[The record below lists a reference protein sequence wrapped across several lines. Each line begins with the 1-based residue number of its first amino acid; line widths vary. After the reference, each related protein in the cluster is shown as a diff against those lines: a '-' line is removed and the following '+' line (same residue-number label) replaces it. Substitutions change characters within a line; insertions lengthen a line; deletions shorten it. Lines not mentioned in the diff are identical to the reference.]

1 MKIKSVLFVFVFFI
15 FLTGQLFA
23 VNSKIVRHDSKVDF
37 SKGETENVIIGS
49 RGTIEM
55 ARAAEILSEDFEGAW
70 SINSIVSS
78 GSDIYIGTS
87 PNGGL
92 YKYSLGKLT
101 KIYPLPTK
109 IEAGEP
115 NEPNDSNAVEME
127 QHLINEHIF
136 AMSTDISGRLLVGI
150 SGAQCALYRL
160 KAGEM
165 EMVFEPNDAN
175 KTKYIFAVTTDAK
188 GNIYLA
194 TGPKG
199 KVYKLDPAAK
209 NSELIYDSSDKNI
222 LSLAIGEDGFVYAG
236 SDERGLVYKIN
247 PDKKPALEQSEGTA
261 AVLYDSAQAEITALA
276 FGQNG
281 WLYAAA
287 TSANLSQPQAQMP
300 SGVPPLGRPE
310 PQQSQSEQ
318 VSNESDG
325 GLKLE
330 IANTSEEKKD
340 AEQPDDG
347 AAAIKKIGPA
357 KASYIYQITPD
368 GYVTDVFGESAVLF
382 CLAVQ
387 DGKLLVGTGNN
398 AELFAVEPDDQQ
410 EAVVYRDKKASQIT
424 AVSVADGDVYI
435 GTANPA
441 KLIKLGSSFAN
452 EGTYLSALVDAGQ
465 PARWGKL
472 QIEADIPDGCK
483 VLAASRSGN
492 VKDINDATFSNW
504 SVAKEL
510 TEPAELDCPVGRF
523 CQYKLT
529 LQSNDSSKTP
539 TVTAVA
545 TASVVPNLAPKVISV
560 DAARTKQKG
569 QTGIFKIS
577 YKAKD
582 DNGDKLIYKIDFRKV
597 GRKNWLEL
605 EDEIEKNNFQ
615 WDSKTVEDGKYE
627 IRITANDK
635 MDNSPETML
644 TASRISEQ
652 VVVDNTAPVIEE
664 FSIDEAADVTLKLN
678 VFDKLSAIGQLQ
690 YTVDSNSKWLSA
702 LPDDLVYDTT
712 NENFTIVIKDLKA
725 GEHIISV
732 KIADDIG
739 NTMYKSFQID

>member
-1 MKIKSVLFVFVFFI
+1 
-15 FLTGQLFA
+15 
-23 VNSKIVRHDSKVDF
+23 
-37 SKGETENVIIGS
+37 
-49 RGTIEM
+49 
-55 ARAAEILSEDFEGAW
+55 
-70 SINSIVSS
+70 
-78 GSDIYIGTS
+78 IGTS

-92 YKYSLGKLT
+92 YRYSLGELT
-101 KIYPLPTK
+101 KIYPVVLKAET
-109 IEAGEP
+109 EAGEP

-127 QHLINEHIF
+127 QHLTNEHIF

-175 KTKYIFAVTTDAK
+175 QTKYIFAVTTDAK

-209 NSELIYDSSDKNI
+209 NSELIYDSTDKNI

-247 PDKKPALEQSEGTA
+247 PDKKPTLERSEGTA
-261 AVLYDSAQAEITALA
+261 TVLYDSDQSEITALA
-276 FGQNG
+276 FGCNG
-281 WLYAAA
+281 QLYAAA

-300 SGVPPLGRPE
+300 SGAPSLGRPE
-310 PQQSQSEQ
+310 PQRKQSEQ
-318 VSNESDG
+318 EASSKSDG

-330 IANTSEEKKD
+330 IANTSEEKNND
-340 AEQPDDG
+340 DEQLDND

-357 KASYIYQITPD
+357 RASYIYQITPD

-382 CLAVQ
+382 CLAEQ

-398 AELFAVEPDDQQ
+398 AELFAIEPDDQQ

-424 AVSVADGDVYI
+424 AVSVANGDVYI

-441 KLIKLGSSFAN
+441 KLIKLSSNFAS
-452 EGTYLSALVDAGQ
+452 EGTYLSTLVDAGQ

-483 VLAASRSGN
+483 VMAASRSGN

-510 TEPAELDCPVGRF
+510 TEPVELDCPVGRF
-523 CQYKLT
+523 CQYKLI
-529 LQSNDSSKTP
+529 LKSNDSDKTP

-545 TASVVPNLAPKVISV
+545 VASVVPNLAPEVVSV
-560 DAARTKQKG
+560 NTTRTKQKN
-569 QTGIFKIS
+569 QK
-577 YKAKD
+577 
-582 DNGDKLIYKIDFRKV
+582 
-597 GRKNWLEL
+597 
-605 EDEIEKNNFQ
+605 
-615 WDSKTVEDGKYE
+615 
-627 IRITANDK
+627 
-635 MDNSPETML
+635 
-644 TASRISEQ
+644 
-652 VVVDNTAPVIEE
+652 
-664 FSIDEAADVTLKLN
+664 
-678 VFDKLSAIGQLQ
+678 
-690 YTVDSNSKWLSA
+690 
-702 LPDDLVYDTT
+702 
-712 NENFTIVIKDLKA
+712 
-725 GEHIISV
+725 
-732 KIADDIG
+732 
-739 NTMYKSFQID
+739 

>member
-222 LSLAIGEDGFVYAG
+222 LSLAIGKDSFVYAG
-236 SDERGLVYKIN
+236 SDQRGLVYKIN
-247 PDKKPALEQSEGTA
+247 PDKKTA

>member
-23 VNSKIVRHDSKVDF
+23 VNSKIVRHDSKADL

-49 RGTIEM
+49 RGTIEI
-55 ARAAEILSEDFEGAW
+55 ARAAEILSEDFENAW

-92 YKYSLGKLT
+92 YRYSLGELT
-101 KIYPLPTK
+101 KIYPVVLKAET
-109 IEAGEP
+109 EAGEP

-127 QHLINEHIF
+127 QHLTNEHIF

-175 KTKYIFAVTTDAK
+175 QTKYIFAVTTDAK

-222 LSLAIGEDGFVYAG
+222 LSLAIGKDSFVYAG
-236 SDERGLVYKIN
+236 SDQRGLVYKIN
-247 PDKKPALEQSEGTA
+247 PDKKTA

-310 PQQSQSEQ
+310 PQQKQNGQASSK
-318 VSNESDG
+318 NDG

-330 IANTSEEKKD
+330 IANTSEEKNND
-340 AEQPDDG
+340 DEQLDND

-357 KASYIYQITPD
+357 RASYIYQITPD